1 MSNTYRHSNNFGD
14 QKRDREFKKRMK
26 REKKLARKKAK
37 MRCDQFMGLTK
48 EAEDFLAAVGNPP
61 GKELT
66 GKNPYA
72 WDTEKSESID
82 IKNTYSGMFG
92 DEYPH
97 YCYKWD
103 AGWAVTYLQADPWA
117 SGPVFFLGLLVM
129 DPYNSVVKKFEW
141 TDEEIQ
147 ANL

>member
-1 MSNTYRHSNNFGD
+1 
-14 QKRDREFKKRMK
+14 MK

-48 EAEDFLAAVGNPP
+48 EAEGFLASVGNP
-61 GKELT
+61 T
-66 GKNPYA
+66 GKKLTDQQLYA
-72 WDTEKSESID
+72 WDTSIEQAII
-82 IKNTYSGMFG
+82 IKNTYFGMFG

-97 YCYKWD
+97 YRYKWD

-117 SGPVFFLGLLVM
+117 SGPVFLLGLLVM
-129 DPYNSVVKKFEW
+129 DPYNSVVKRFEW

>member
-1 MSNTYRHSNNFGD
+1 
-14 QKRDREFKKRMK
+14 MK

-37 MRCDQFMGLTK
+37 MRCDQFMGITK
-48 EAEDFLAAVGNPP
+48 EAEEFLASVGQPK
-61 GKELT
+61 GRERT
-66 GKNPYA
+66 GIQTYA
-72 WDTEKSESID
+72 WDAHEHTSIVL
-82 IKNTYSGMFG
+82 KNTYSGMFG